1 MKVLQERNNTLMNA
15 ILRNTIEERRL
26 SLLSNLKHDFSEM
39 EEIAHDHKARIKELL
54 DLPENNR
61 CADCN
66 AAGTTPGRSYRIGV
80 C

>member
-1 MKVLQERNNTLMNA
+1 M
-15 ILRNTIEERRL
+15 

-39 EEIAHDHKARIKELL
+39 EEIAHDHKARIRELL
-54 DLPENNR
+54 DLQENKR

-66 AAGTTPGRSYRIGV
+66 AAGTKSEQSHRIAT